1 MEEAVQLQLT
11 NCHNQMSVVNLY
23 LDVPHDLPKHIFVH
37 SIFQSYLSVSMNVP
51 LSLFYISYLY
61 STSIYISIFILHLS
75 LSLFYIYLSIYLTI
89 YPSLFYI
96 YLSISLSICLYIY
109 LICLFSNVLTY
120 FLSKNLF
127 PTTLII
133 IIILIVIQCDQM
145 LE

>member
-1 MEEAVQLQLT
+1 
-11 NCHNQMSVVNLY
+11 MSVVNLY
-23 LDVPHDLPKHIFVH
+23 LDLPHDLPKHIFVH
-37 SIFQSYLSVSMNVP
+37 SIFQSYLSFSMNIP

-96 YLSISLSICLYIY
+96 YLSIYPSLFYIYLSISLSICLSIY